1 VNQQKPHTSIARP
14 TVSLMRLERDEAMY
28 PNPFC
33 NTGGSFWHFASTS
46 TCSPF
51 WSRKASQYYRQ
62 QDMKLHKVLFIT
74 LVNVSH
80 RKFKINRSSCCI
92 NWGFTNSDKKKI
104 AYKCVIRNSPG
115 SLPLSVRAITPQPQ
129 RDQSESLKQSVKQ
142 SFLAA
147 RKSKWRVWGMT
158 DGLVLSA

>member
-1 VNQQKPHTSIARP
+1 MNQQKPHTSIARP

-51 WSRKASQYYRQ
+51 WSRKASQYYSQ
-62 QDMKLHKVLFIT
+62 QDMKLHKVLFTT
-74 LVNVSH
+74 LVNASH

-92 NWGFTNSDKKKI
+92 NWGFNKFRQEEN
-104 AYKCVIRNSPG
+104 CNSPG